1 MRLAMASPG
10 LGSFEGDER
19 LSSIAATGSKADGA
33 FVDRDAGTVVF
44 AVDFDGVAIKRRLRA

>member
-1 MRLAMASPG
+1 MAMASPG